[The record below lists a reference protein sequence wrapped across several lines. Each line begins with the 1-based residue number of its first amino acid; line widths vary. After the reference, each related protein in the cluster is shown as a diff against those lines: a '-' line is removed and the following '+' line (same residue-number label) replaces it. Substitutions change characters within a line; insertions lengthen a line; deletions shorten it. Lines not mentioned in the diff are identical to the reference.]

1 MRSLHYLALGC
12 HAGLWRG
19 LFLPRQVLGVGAVT
33 KIEMLRRATECLLWA
48 EWAKQPDA
56 REMYLAAA
64 ITWES
69 IAGQNVDLSAVPDD
83 AIARKAREAQ
93 GGGEPR

>member
-1 MRSLHYLALGC
+1 VPCRAVDG
-12 HAGLWRG
+12 GV
-19 LFLPRQVLGVGAVT
+19 PRQVLGVGAVT
-33 KIEMLRRATECLLWA
+33 KIEMLKRATECLLWA